1 LEEYVKVFESLVA
14 QINLIAQT
22 QLLGKM
28 HIHEPSDLSTIIEL
42 AGGLKDD
49 LNLTQGL
56 RGIRVGAYSST
67 SSNFHFLGTMSVLPK
82 IQISAPTTSKSTL
95 T

>member
-1 LEEYVKVFESLVA
+1 MEEYVKVFESLAA
-14 QINLIAQT
+14 QINLIAQA

-42 AGGLKDD
+42 TRGLKVD

-56 RGIRVGAYSST
+56 RGIKVGAYSST

-82 IQISAPTTSKSTL
+82 ILISAPTTSKSTL